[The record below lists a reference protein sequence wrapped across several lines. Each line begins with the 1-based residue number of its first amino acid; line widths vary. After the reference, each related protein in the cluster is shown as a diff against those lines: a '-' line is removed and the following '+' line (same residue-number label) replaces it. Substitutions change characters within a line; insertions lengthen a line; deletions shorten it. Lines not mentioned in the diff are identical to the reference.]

1 MPKKLSSEHFLTIW
15 ALLFGISLTNS
26 GLLIVNAMQWQKM
39 TENLQIKTFQKA
51 KITLEINKKSC
62 WPVSTNNATLCSTI
76 RAQIPP
82 KCISRLFPERLPR
95 QLTQFYKCWP
105 PPGLHYC
112 TAELY

>member
-51 KITLEINKKSC
+51 KITLEIT
-62 WPVSTNNATLCSTI
+62 VSTNNATLCSTI

-95 QLTQFYKCWP
+95 QLT
-105 PPGLHYC
+105 
-112 TAELY
+112 